1 MANQQEVTLHQAVG
15 DRMLFVP
22 DYQRPYAWE
31 QKQLEDLWNDLDL
44 LGPDGAHYAGTLVL
58 REQKTDSGVVL
69 TSMDDAGNVLRHTDV
84 VDGQQRLITCLV
96 LLDGLRRRFAELAVQ
111 GQKGVDKISEQLRT
125 SYGLVEVEGLGV
137 PKLRL
142 GADLNIYWVDK
153 VLGDQTYTGQLLSG
167 HRRLAEAVVF
177 FDKRLDELA
186 DGVSAEEHVSRLRD
200 LLRRVSVGLKFLVY
214 EVQSVA
220 EVGVIFET
228 LNERGRPLTEL
239 EKTKNYLLY
248 LARQIKSGLG
258 DSLADHIN
266 ASWSDIFRN
275 LSREAAGM
283 DDQLL
288 RAHWLATQDPDT
300 RNWQR
305 IASIK
310 TRFDR
315 RRYISGINKLA
326 PSDAQTDDQAKA
338 WQALYDDVEPYVSI
352 LRDCSS
358 YLAESFDPQASFDEF
373 GQAAEKVRKRSS
385 ALRRSG
391 VVAIFRPLL
400 LACRMA
406 HPTDGALYA
415 DLVDVCE
422 RYAARVF
429 VIAQRRANAGQSRLF
444 RLSNDLYLGTDPQSV
459 LTSLRVLLLEYA
471 DNARVSENVTSP
483 SENWYVRRGHKYFLY
498 EYELSLMKVG
508 EVLLPL
514 SHFTGGHQD
523 QRTTEHILPQNPD
536 PNDQCWWKEF
546 TPEQHVAFRHSL
558 GNLVLTLDNSS
569 YGRKCF
575 AEKRGTAL
583 AYGVPKS
590 TCYAQGTLHQEQ
602 ALAQYETWT
611 PDTIL
616 QRQKVLA
623 KWALERWHVEPPP
636 PSVAISVVVAEAD
649 EGVVEYEGTDEDE
662 LVLIDSESAQE
673 EITA

>member
-31 QKQLEDLWNDLDL
+31 QKQLEDIWNDLDL

-58 REQKTDSGVVL
+58 REQRTDSGVVL

-96 LLDGLRRRFAELAVQ
+96 LLDGLRRRFAGLAAQ
-111 GQKGVDKISEQLRT
+111 GHKGVDKVSEQLRS

-200 LLRRVSVGLKFLVY
+200 LLRRVTVGLKFLVY

-275 LSREAAGM
+275 LSREAGGM

-288 RAHWLATQDPDT
+288 RAHWLATQDPDL

-315 RRYISGINKLA
+315 RKYISGINKLA
-326 PSDAQTDDQAKA
+326 PTDTQTDDQTKA
-338 WQALYDDVEPYVSI
+338 WQALYDDVEPYVST
-352 LRDCSS
+352 LRDCSA
-358 YLAESFDPQASFDEF
+358 YLAESFDPQALFDEF
-373 GQAAEKVRKRSS
+373 GKDAEKVRKRSS

-406 HPTDGALYA
+406 HPTDGTLYA

-471 DNARVSENVTSP
+471 DDARVSDNVTSP
-483 SENWYVRRGHKYFLY
+483 NENWYVRRGHKYFLY

-536 PNDQCWWKEF
+536 PSAQCWWKEF
-546 TPEQHVAFRHSL
+546 TPEQHVALCHSL

-575 AEKRGTAL
+575 AEKRGTPL
-583 AYGVPKS
+583 AHAVPKS

-602 ALAQYETWT
+602 ALAQYDTWT
-611 PDTIL
+611 PETIL
-616 QRQKVLA
+616 ERQKLLA

-636 PSVAISVVVAEAD
+636 MSAAIAAEVAEND
-649 EGVVEYEGTDEDE
+649 EGVVEYEGTAEDE
-662 LVLIDSESAQE
+662 LVLVDSESSQE
-673 EITA
+673 ESTA